1 MPKTPRKSSSS
12 GHSTPQTLSTSR
24 PSFPSISLKS
34 SPHASVSSSSEPK
47 SARSSLLNVLSR
59 PRPTHAVS
67 AVHASSVGDGGP
79 LTPEDDMSEY
89 STVSS
94 YASSVRGASR
104 EASSEELA
112 EAYKNYL
119 ETPFVFTKQVIKH
132 SEYGHCNNPNWRWT
146 SQVSFLFVYRL
157 NRTDGNSGTPKS
169 RFTQWK
175 RPARHTLSWSPH
187 ISGKL
192 DPIWR

>member
-1 MPKTPRKSSSS
+1 MPKTPRRTPSS

-24 PSFPSISLKS
+24 PSFPSISTQS
-34 SPHASVSSSSEPK
+34 SPASVSQSAK

-67 AVHASSVGDGGP
+67 NITASSTSEGP
-79 LTPEDDMSEY
+79 LTPEDEFSDY

-94 YASSVRGASR
+94 YASSVMGGSR

-112 EAYKNYL
+112 EVYKNYL
-119 ETPFVFTKQVIKH
+119 ETPFVSTKQTIKH

-146 SQVSFLFVYRL
+146 SQVS
-157 NRTDGNSGTPKS
+157 
-169 RFTQWK
+169 
-175 RPARHTLSWSPH
+175 
-187 ISGKL
+187 
-192 DPIWR
+192 

>member
-1 MPKTPRKSSSS
+1 MPKTPRSSS

-34 SPHASVSSSSEPK
+34 SPHASVSSASHEPK

-59 PRPTHAVS
+59 PRPTHAIS
-67 AVHASSVGDGGP
+67 NIHASSVGDGGP

-94 YASSVRGASR
+94 YASSVRGGSR
-104 EASSEELA
+104 QTSSEELA
-112 EAYKNYL
+112 QAYKNYL
-119 ETPFVFTKQVIKH
+119 ETPFVSTKQVIKH

-146 SQVSFLFVYRL
+146 SQVSCLIG
-157 NRTDGNSGTPKS
+157 RTT
-169 RFTQWK
+169 
-175 RPARHTLSWSPH
+175 
-187 ISGKL
+187 
-192 DPIWR
+192 

>member
-1 MPKTPRKSSSS
+1 MPKTPRRSPSS

-24 PSFPSISLKS
+24 PSFPSISIHS
-34 SPHASVSSSSEPK
+34 SPASVSHLSTEPK

-59 PRPTHAVS
+59 PRPTHAISNVT
-67 AVHASSVGDGGP
+67 ASSSEGP
-79 LTPEDDMSEY
+79 LTPEDEFSDY

-119 ETPFVFTKQVIKH
+119 ETPFVSTKQTIKH

-146 SQVSFLFVYRL
+146 SQVSC
-157 NRTDGNSGTPKS
+157 
-169 RFTQWK
+169 
-175 RPARHTLSWSPH
+175 PATRVRSN
-187 ISGKL
+187 
-192 DPIWR
+192 